1 MNDTKPSL
9 TLSVRIR
16 EAHLTGDDLFDMA
29 PQTATNDTDAALEST
44 ILRLNGR
51 AWGIAFGLLLGLGI
65 FIATNLL
72 VLKGG
77 PRVGQHLSL
86 LRVFL
91 PGYKVSFL
99 GSLVGFVYAF
109 VFGYALGRLVG
120 TVYNRLVK

>member
-1 MNDTKPSL
+1 MSQ
-9 TLSVRIR
+9 
-16 EAHLTGDDLFDMA
+16 
-29 PQTATNDTDAALEST
+29 QTVTNENDAALEST

-99 GSLVGFVYAF
+99 GSIIGFIYAF

-120 TVYNRLVK
+120 TVYNRLVKLGGRRS

>member
-1 MNDTKPSL
+1 MP
-9 TLSVRIR
+9 
-16 EAHLTGDDLFDMA
+16 
-29 PQTATNDTDAALEST
+29 EST
-44 ILRLNGR
+44 IVREQEAELQSTVLRLNGR

-65 FIATNLL
+65 FVATNLL

-99 GSLVGFVYAF
+99 GSLIGFVYAF

-120 TVYNRLVK
+120 AVYNSLVRLGTRRA

>member
-1 MNDTKPSL
+1 MN
-9 TLSVRIR
+9 
-16 EAHLTGDDLFDMA
+16 
-29 PQTATNDTDAALEST
+29 QST
-44 ILRLNGR
+44 TVKAQEEELASTMLRLNGR

-65 FIATNLL
+65 FIATNVL

-77 PRVGQHLSL
+77 PRVGQHLNL

-99 GSLVGFVYAF
+99 GSMIGFIYAF

-120 TVYNRLVK
+120 ALYNSLVRLGGKRA

>member
-1 MNDTKPSL
+1 
-9 TLSVRIR
+9 
-16 EAHLTGDDLFDMA
+16 MA
-29 PQTATNDTDAALEST
+29 DSMVVNEQEEELQST
-44 ILRLNGR
+44 MLRLNGR

-99 GSLVGFVYAF
+99 GSLIGFVYAF

-120 TVYNRLVK
+120 AVYNSLVRLGSRRA

>member
-1 MNDTKPSL
+1 MT
-9 TLSVRIR
+9 
-16 EAHLTGDDLFDMA
+16 
-29 PQTATNDTDAALEST
+29 QTTVAKEQDAELKST
-44 ILRLNGR
+44 MLRLNGR

-65 FIATNLL
+65 FIATNVL

-99 GSLVGFVYAF
+99 GSMIGFIYAF
-109 VFGYALGRLVG
+109 VFGYALGRMVGAVYNSLVG
-120 TVYNRLVK
+120 LGGRRA

>member
-1 MNDTKPSL
+1 MPETS
-9 TLSVRIR
+9 TVTES
-16 EAHLTGDDLFDMA
+16 EQDLE
-29 PQTATNDTDAALEST
+29 NT
-44 ILRLNGR
+44 IVRLNAR

-65 FIATNLL
+65 FVATNIL

-77 PRVGQHLSL
+77 PRVGQHLNL

-99 GSLVGFVYAF
+99 GSLIGFVYAF

-120 TVYNRLVK
+120 AVYNSLVRLGGHR

>member
-1 MNDTKPSL
+1 MPET
-9 TLSVRIR
+9 
-16 EAHLTGDDLFDMA
+16 
-29 PQTATNDTDAALEST
+29 ST
-44 ILRLNGR
+44 ITENEQDLENTIVRLNAR

-65 FIATNLL
+65 FVATNIL

-77 PRVGQHLSL
+77 PRVGQHLNL

-99 GSLVGFVYAF
+99 GSLIGFVYAF

-120 TVYNRLVK
+120 SVYNSLVRLGGHRI